1 MGGMGDEKTARKVAH
16 CKDVRLLEIIL
27 PIVHVKFINDQ
38 QRIPA
43 EILGVIPEMRASSH
57 RRALGPAFAGRADSG
72 RTSRLQASWPL
83 SVPPMK
89 QGVLCPAVGQSIAGE
104 IEAYR

>member
-1 MGGMGDEKTARKVAH
+1 MGDEKTVQKVAH
-16 CKDVRLLEIIL
+16 CEDVRLLEIIL
-27 PIVHVKFINDQ
+27 PIVHVKFINDR

-57 RRALGPAFAGRADSG
+57 RRALGHAFAGRADSG

-83 SVPPMK
+83 SLPPMNSA
-89 QGVLCPAVGQSIAGE
+89 VLCPAVGQSIAEE